1 MSVGTSPLN
10 DVSGGFGDRSQTWER
25 VNLLKGM
32 NAAIARNWWLVALRG
47 VVAILFGAVAL
58 VAPIATLFTLALFFA
73 AYMLVDGAVG
83 IASAMR
89 AAEKHERW
97 GPLLLVGL
105 VDIAVGALALVLPG
119 SALLAFAYL
128 LAFWAVVVGG
138 LTLTAAFQLHESHGR
153 WWLGLSG
160 VLSLVI
166 GLVFLVRPVGSL
178 IVLTYWLSGYAIAA
192 GAFLLVLGYRLHR
205 RHAEATPSLRA

>member
-10 DVSGGFGDRSQTWER
+10 DVSGSVGDKTQTWER
-25 VNLLKGM
+25 VKVLAGM
-32 NAAIARNWWLVALRG
+32 NAALARNWWLVALRG

-58 VAPIATLFTLALFFA
+58 IAPIATLFTLALFFA

-89 AAEKHERW
+89 AAERHERW

-105 VDIAVGALALVLPG
+105 VDIVVGVVALLLPG

-128 LAFWAVVVGG
+128 LAVWAIVVGG
-138 LTLTAAFQLHESHGR
+138 LTITAAFQLHRTHGR

-166 GLVFLVRPVGSL
+166 GLVFVVRPVGSL
-178 IVLTYWLSGYAIAA
+178 IVLTYWLSGYAIAL
-192 GAFLLVLGYRLHR
+192 GAFLLVLGFRLRH
-205 RHAEATPSLRA
+205 RHAETGPSFKV